1 MRMGEAARRWQ
12 ARQARMEA
20 ASRLSKSRIPPE
32 FRDAVLTDT
41 DVASWLEDPGFGL
54 LLKGR
59 PGRGKTHQACAALS
73 VLAGA
78 GSVLFAPATE
88 IASGYRS
95 AKGDERS
102 FLSSLTAPR
111 ALVIDDLG
119 KERGWGALEA
129 IFHVI
134 DRRGQSL
141 RPTIV
146 TTNLNGRALLSKYA
160 KESPESAEALIS
172 RLSRYAVVELK
183 GEDRRRA

>member
-1 MRMGEAARRWQ
+1 MDEESRRWEADQ
-12 ARQARMEA
+12 RRMEA
-20 ASRLSKSRIPPE
+20 LSRLTRSCIPSE
-32 FRDAVLTDT
+32 FEDALLTDP
-41 DVASWLEDPGFGL
+41 DVISWLEDPGYGL

-73 VLAGA
+73 VLASR

-95 AKGDERS
+95 AKGDESR
-102 FLSSLTAPR
+102 FLASLTAPR

-134 DRRGQSL
+134 DRRGQRM

-146 TTNLNGRALLSKYA
+146 TTNLDGKSLLGRYA
-160 KESPESAEALIS
+160 QDSQESAEALIS
-172 RLSRYAVVELK
+172 RLSRFKAVEMA
-183 GEDRRRA
+183 GPDRRRA